1 MHWDDRGSGRASHD
15 GAVADAQGAAKS
27 EYWVD
32 PTSGIAAVFA
42 TNLTSPNPDHYMK
55 MYNEFERTLYD
66 SLEEGASDAAP
77 VTLRSNL

>member
-1 MHWDDRGSGRASHD
+1 
-15 GAVADAQGAAKS
+15 
-27 EYWVD
+27 VD

-66 SLEEGASDAAP
+66 SLEEGASDATP